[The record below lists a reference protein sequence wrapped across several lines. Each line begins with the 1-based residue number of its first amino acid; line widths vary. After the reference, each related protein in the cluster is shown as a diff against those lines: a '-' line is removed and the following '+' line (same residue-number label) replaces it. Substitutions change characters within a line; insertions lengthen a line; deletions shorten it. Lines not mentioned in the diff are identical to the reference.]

1 MFFTQLVRKPLL
13 PLLLAVL
20 CLLGTVFPAFLAGT
34 IHQSLAEVDDL
45 YRGMTIQCQLLPQAT
60 LGVQFSLGTGTAGRI
75 LDCEAVQDH
84 YGEMYC
90 PYYFRDPGPSSTNSL
105 AYGTNDPERFASQ
118 YGLTL
123 TFGEGFSPEQFAGGD
138 NICLVSEQLLTSAGR
153 SVGDQVTVAG
163 SGTLEQKDEAAPDLV
178 LTIAGTFSIGETQDG
193 GSGGLRD
200 SASNDYELQWTNILV
215 PLACF
220 TDPFEL
226 ISTSQGVQNWRS
238 YRAFTFTIDP
248 AYNREFDTVKTELQ
262 QIIGR
267 DWLLYATSRELNN
280 AVQPMEQRLQV
291 QQILYAVV
299 SVLLILLP
307 AFVMVLLCRGWKRE
321 ILVRLLFGEKSGR
334 VFASIW
340 LPAAAL
346 VLALSAAGAGLAWL
360 VWRQLLWQTA
370 AMAALAVAAAGAT
383 VGVFCRTNLVTLYQ
397 GEEE

>member
-1 MFFTQLVRKPLL
+1 MFFKQLARKPLL

-20 CLLGTVFPAFLAGT
+20 CLLGTLFPAFLVGT
-34 IHQSLAEVDDL
+34 INQSLAEVDDL

-60 LGVQFSLGTGTAGRI
+60 LGTAFSLGIGTAGRI
-75 LDCEAVQDH
+75 LDCEAVQDY

-90 PYYFRDPGPSSTNSL
+90 PYYFRDPGPSSSNSM
-105 AYGTNDPERFASQ
+105 AYGTNDPERFATQ

-123 TFGEGFSPEQFAGGD
+123 TFGEGFSPEQFAGED
-138 NICLVSEQLLTSAGR
+138 NICLVSEQLLASAGR

-163 SGTLEQKDEAAPDLV
+163 SSTLDQKDEAAPDLV
-178 LTIAGTFSIGETQDG
+178 LTIAGTFSIDETPDSG
-193 GSGGLRD
+193 TGGLRD
-200 SASNDYELQWTNILV
+200 SASSDYEIAWTNILV

-226 ISTSQGVQNWRS
+226 ISTSDGVQNWKN
-238 YRAFTFTIDP
+238 YRVFTFTIKP
-248 AYNREFDTVKTELQ
+248 EYNRDFDTVKQELQ

-267 DWLLYATSRELNN
+267 DWLLYSTSRELNN

-321 ILVRLLFGEKSGR
+321 VLVRLLFGEKAGR

-340 LPAAAL
+340 LPAA
-346 VLALSAAGAGLAWL
+346 VLALAGAGAGLAWL